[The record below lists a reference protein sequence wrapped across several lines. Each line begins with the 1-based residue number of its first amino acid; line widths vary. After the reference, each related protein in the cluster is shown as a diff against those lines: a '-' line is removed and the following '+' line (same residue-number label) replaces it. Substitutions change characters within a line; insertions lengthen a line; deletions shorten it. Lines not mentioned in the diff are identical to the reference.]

1 MRVLLAAGGTAGHI
15 NPALAIASIIKE
27 NVKDAQFLFAGTPF
41 GMEAKLI
48 PQAGF
53 DFAPIKVKGFQRQL
67 NMRNI
72 KNNIKAVGYLT
83 TSGHRAKQIINDFK
97 PDIAIGTGGYVSGPV
112 ILKAAKMGI
121 PTVIHEQN
129 AFPGVTTR
137 LLSKHAKC
145 VMLTVEA
152 AAKYLEQ
159 GVNYTVTGLPVRSS
173 ILSKK
178 REDARKEL
186 GFDNSLCILSFGG
199 SLGSECIN
207 ENVAQLIEWHTK
219 NNLDINH
226 IHAYGSNGHNDFPR
240 FMRERN
246 IDTTYKRL
254 KISEY
259 INNMDTCMACADLVI
274 CRSGAATLAE
284 LEARGRAAVL
294 IPAPHLAGNHQYYN
308 AKVLSDAGAA
318 VLIEQK
324 DLTPELLIDTVK
336 GFYENPAKLTEMSKK
351 SNSLS
356 ISDTQS
362 RILEIILQNAKKQ

>member
-27 NVKDAQFLFAGTPF
+27 NVDNAEFLFAGTPF

-67 NMRNI
+67 NLRNI
-72 KNNIKAVGYLT
+72 KNNVKAVGYLT
-83 TSGHRAKQIINDFK
+83 TSGHRAKQIIESFK

-129 AFPGVTTR
+129 AYPGVTTR

-145 VMLTVEA
+145 VMLTVKDA
-152 AAKYLEQ
+152 AQYLDED
-159 GVNYTVTGLPVRSS
+159 VKYTVTGLPVRSS
-173 ILSKK
+173 ILSKN
-178 REDARKEL
+178 RQEARYEL
-186 GFDNSLCILSFGG
+186 GFDDSMCILSFGG

-207 ENVAQLIEWHTK
+207 ENIAQLIEWHTK
-219 NNLDINH
+219 NNLKINH

-240 FMRERN
+240 FMRERHIN
-246 IDTTYKRL
+246 TDSERL

-259 INNMDTCMACADLVI
+259 IHNMDTCLACADLVI

-284 LEARGRAAVL
+284 LEARGRAAIL

-308 AKVLSDAGAA
+308 AKVLADANAA

-324 DLTPELLIDTVK
+324 DLTPQLLIDTVND
-336 GFYENPAKLTEMSKK
+336 FYENPLKLTEMSKN

-356 ISDTQS
+356 ISDTQK
-362 RILEIILQNAKKQ
+362 RILDIVLQNAKA

>member
-27 NVKDAQFLFAGTPF
+27 NVPDAEFLFAGTPF
-41 GMEAKLI
+41 GMEATLV

-67 NMRNI
+67 NWRNI
-72 KNNIKAVGYLT
+72 KNNVKAVAYLT
-83 TSGHRAKQIINDFK
+83 TSGHRAKQIIKEFK
-97 PDIAIGTGGYVSGPV
+97 PDIAIGTGGYASGPV

-137 LLSKHAKC
+137 LLSKHADK

-152 AAKYLEQ
+152 AAKYLDED
-159 GVNYTVTGLPVRSS
+159 VKYTVTGLPVRSS

-186 GFDNSLCILSFGG
+186 GLDDSLCILSFGG

-207 ENVAQLIEWHTK
+207 ENIAELIEWHTK
-219 NNLDINH
+219 NDLKINH

-240 FMRERN
+240 FMRERK
-246 IDTTYKRL
+246 IDTSSKRL

-284 LEARGRAAVL
+284 LEARGRAAIL

-308 AKVLSDAGAA
+308 AKVLADAGAA
-318 VLIEQK
+318 ILIEQK
-324 DLTPELLIDTVK
+324 NITPQLLIDTVK
-336 GFYENPAKLTEMSKK
+336 DFYENPQKLTAMSQK

-356 ISDTQS
+356 INDTHK
-362 RILEIILQNAKKQ
+362 RIFDIISETAKK